1 MLAPLVVPRARTR
14 TVLDPPLL
22 LPPELLLLELLLELL
37 LLLPTVTLA
46 LPLLFHP
53 SIATTW

>member
-1 MLAPLVVPRARTR
+1 MLAPLLVPRARTR

-37 LLLPTVTLA
+37 LLPTVTLA

-53 SIATTW
+53 SIATT

>member
-1 MLAPLVVPRARTR
+1 MLAPLLVPRARTR

-22 LPPELLLLELLLELL
+22 LPPLEDDELLLLE